1 MLKTDI
7 LVRHPQLHTDLLDLP
22 MHLFKV
28 QRYSYSHCTGG
39 GGHRNQSNNWG
50 NGSHLIKCMDLF
62 CTSSSSS
69 SSSQDSH
76 SEAANA
82 IEVSCYSSVSEITW
96 KIQKYLKPSKSIT
109 CHFTCS
115 AWQINCMTGWWDYC
129 SPSTSHITK
138 PQLGCRVQVAHQEIQ
153 RTDRERELST
163 EAKDNTVTTIHQI
176 QRLAIATQLPKGQ
189 FKWTAFDFWQ
199 SPSWKWS
206 PSYLISSQQHL
217 LHWTM
222 YWSECNHQGKI
233 FSKIDKS

>member
-1 MLKTDI
+1 
-7 LVRHPQLHTDLLDLP
+7 
-22 MHLFKV
+22 
-28 QRYSYSHCTGG
+28 
-39 GGHRNQSNNWG
+39 
-50 NGSHLIKCMDLF
+50 MDLF
-62 CTSSSSS
+62 CTSSS

-153 RTDRERELST
+153 RTDRERESFQQRPR
-163 EAKDNTVTTIHQI
+163 TI
-176 QRLAIATQLPKGQ
+176 
-189 FKWTAFDFWQ
+189 Q
-199 SPSWKWS
+199 SPQSIKFKHLQLLLS
-206 PSYLISSQQHL
+206 CQKVNSNELHLISGNPL
-217 LHWTM
+217 L
-222 YWSECNHQGKI
+222 ENGLLPI
-233 FSKIDKS
+233 